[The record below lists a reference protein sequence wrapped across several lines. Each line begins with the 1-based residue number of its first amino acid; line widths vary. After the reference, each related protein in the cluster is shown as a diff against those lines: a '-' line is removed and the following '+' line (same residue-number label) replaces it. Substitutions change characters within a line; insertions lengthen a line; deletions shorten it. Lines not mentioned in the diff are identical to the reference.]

1 MQVVLCVQA
10 SDMRGNQINKYKN
23 LPGPEFPC
31 QKSDAMMKPPP
42 KNLPGPEFPCHNS
55 DAMMKTPQK
64 NLPGPEFPCH
74 KSDAMMKTP
83 PKNLPGPE
91 FPCHKSDV
99 MMKTPQIYQP
109 SLISV
114 LYSVSLGNT
123 FQFKSWIAC
132 TGGSGD
138 S

>member
-10 SDMRGNQINKYKN
+10 SDMTGNQINKYKN

-31 QKSDAMMKPPP
+31 QKSDAMMK
-42 KNLPGPEFPCHNS
+42 
-55 DAMMKTPQK
+55 TPQK
-64 NLPGPEFPCH
+64 NLPGPEFPCQ
-74 KSDAMMKTP
+74 KSDA
-83 PKNLPGPE
+83 
-91 FPCHKSDV
+91 

-132 TGGSGD
+132 MGGSGD